1 MKKFMKE
8 LRCILLLL
16 ATTVFV
22 VSFATYII
30 SLFIGYYGKIVVW
43 AMITSLIS
51 FIAMLILVEDTSFKE
66 CLRYIK
72 RKKEEESMRCDS

>member
-8 LRCILLLL
+8 LRLKLLLL
-16 ATTVFV
+16 ATTIFV

-30 SLFIGYYGKIVVW
+30 SLFIGYYGEIVVW

-51 FIAMLILVEDTSFKE
+51 CAAMWILAGTTTNEDY
-66 CLRYIK
+66 LWYLK
-72 RKKEEESMRCDS
+72 RHKH

>member
-8 LRCILLLL
+8 LRGILLLL
-16 ATTVFV
+16 ATTIFV

-30 SLFIGYYGKIVVW
+30 CLFIGYYGEIVVW

-51 FIAMLILVEDTSFKE
+51 FIAMLILVEDTSLKE

>member
-8 LRCILLLL
+8 LRRILLLL
-16 ATTVFV
+16 ATTIFV

-51 FIAMLILVEDTSFKE
+51 CAAMWILAGTTTNEDY
-66 CLRYIK
+66 LWYLK
-72 RKKEEESMRCDS
+72 RHHH

>member
-16 ATTVFV
+16 ATTIFV

-51 FIAMLILVEDTSFKE
+51 CAVFLIMWGGPKE
-66 CLRYIK
+66 RH
-72 RKKEEESMRCDS
+72 EH